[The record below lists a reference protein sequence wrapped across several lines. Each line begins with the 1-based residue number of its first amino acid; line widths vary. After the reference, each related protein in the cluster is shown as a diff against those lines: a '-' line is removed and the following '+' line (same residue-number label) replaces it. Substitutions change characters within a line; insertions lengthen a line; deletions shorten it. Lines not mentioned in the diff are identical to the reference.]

1 MADQW
6 LRDFEKA
13 KRSSVQLAREV
24 GNSEHD
30 RKPEART
37 AALLRGQLA
46 QLRQDVVHLQQSL
59 MGMSQNIQASNITRK
74 ELSRRGDILAQLSD
88 QADRLQEAVRS
99 GVRRQVDG
107 SDPPWKEAGR
117 GSSHEPVP
125 SAGNLMS
132 MSEQETVN
140 QEETLDFLSGSIA
153 NLKQMGGGISQEI
166 DLHCSLLGDMEGQ
179 ADNATGRIQN
189 QQKKLQE
196 LSQHSELCCLWVCIC
211 VMIVAIFVLLVFF

>member
-1 MADQW
+1 
-6 LRDFEKA
+6 
-13 KRSSVQLAREV
+13 V

-74 ELSRRGDILAQLSD
+74 ELSRRGDMLNTRLDRGAIFALEAALRELDVLAQLSD